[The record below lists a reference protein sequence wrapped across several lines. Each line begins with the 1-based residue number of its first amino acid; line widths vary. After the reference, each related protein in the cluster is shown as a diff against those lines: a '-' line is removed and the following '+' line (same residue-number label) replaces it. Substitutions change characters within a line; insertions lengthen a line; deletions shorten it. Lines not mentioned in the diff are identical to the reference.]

1 MPTTNRFSYP
11 NAWGH
16 YSTGGISLIVLCLF
30 SASLLFFLYIWEHYS
45 DIKTQSSLAKEK
57 LVSIQEQQKSLS
69 DFKQSVKKDKELLTL
84 FSHKRFDQISTEAE
98 IKSLLKT
105 WKRQLKIQKI
115 DISFDFSQPFKTDV
129 ENMKFSKTDVS
140 LTLSLLSDRQ
150 FYTMMEKIDK
160 ELPGLAKIKSFT
172 LKRVK
177 PLTQDTVRRAASSKN
192 SSLFEGQILLEWIHR
207 TDK

>member
-1 MPTTNRFSYP
+1 MSITNRFSYP

-30 SASLLFFLYIWEHYS
+30 SSSLLFFLYSWEQYS
-45 DIKTQSSLAKEK
+45 DIKTQSSLAKER
-57 LVSIQEQQKSLS
+57 LVSIQEQQKTLL
-69 DFKQSVKKDKELLTL
+69 DFKQSVKKDKELLIL
-84 FSHKRFDQISTEAE
+84 FSNKRFDKISTEAE

-115 DISFDFSQPFKTDV
+115 DISFDSSQPFKIEV

-150 FYTMMEKIDK
+150 FYTMIEKIDK
-160 ELPGLAKIKSFT
+160 ELPGLAKIKFFT
-172 LKRVK
+172 LNRIK
-177 PLTQDTVRRAASSKN
+177 PLTQEVVRRAASGKN
-192 SSLFEGQILLEWIHR
+192 SSLFEGKILLEWIHR
-207 TDK
+207 ADK

>member
-1 MPTTNRFSYP
+1 MSTTNRFSYP

-98 IKSLLKT
+98 I
-105 WKRQLKIQKI
+105 I

-177 PLTQDTVRRAASSKN
+177 PLTQDTVRRAASIKN